1 LWVNNPRDILVIEDA
16 EQDPRL
22 NKAMRSQARREGWR
36 ALVVLPLRRA
46 GFWQGTF
53 TLAWSAPHKVPANEH
68 FILQRLHEPLA
79 ATVAGRRAY
88 LAQRA
93 ALGQTEAL
101 LANQARLSS
110 QLRAVSDVSVA
121 AAAMLD
127 VNRLLST
134 AADLTRKNFD
144 LYHAY
149 IFLLEDDRSTLALR
163 AGSATAGQQTLEI
176 GSRLAIGDKSIIARA
191 AREREAILVAD
202 TQKSPDFLFHPL
214 LPDTW
219 SEMAVPLIIGDRLL
233 GVLDVQSDQVN
244 RFHPDDIQVFKI
256 LAAQLAVATQ
266 NAIFFAEQLEMAE
279 KLREVDRLKTDFLA
293 RMSHELRTPLN
304 SIIGFADVLLMGLD
318 GELTERMVEDMQ
330 LIRSSGYHLRD
341 IIGDILDMSRIEAGR
356 LELTYET
363 FDIRRVAADLMAT
376 IAPLAEQKGLE
387 VRIAINESI
396 GLITADRTR
405 MRQVL
410 WNLVGNAVKFTD
422 RGHVTVSVT
431 PENGEVLFSVK
442 DTGIGIAP
450 EHLPRIF
457 DHFSQIEDGRRESVS
472 GTGLGL
478 SISKNLVELHGGRI
492 WVESRIGHGSN
503 FCFTIPTRRPETIE
517 TDPIRA

>member
-1 LWVNNPRDILVIEDA
+1 
-16 EQDPRL
+16 
-22 NKAMRSQARREGWR
+22 
-36 ALVVLPLRRA
+36 
-46 GFWQGTF
+46 
-53 TLAWSAPHKVPANEH
+53 
-68 FILQRLHEPLA
+68 
-79 ATVAGRRAY
+79 
-88 LAQRA
+88 
-93 ALGQTEAL
+93 
-101 LANQARLSS
+101 
-110 QLRAVSDVSVA
+110 
-121 AAAMLD
+121 
-127 VNRLLST
+127 
-134 AADLTRKNFD
+134 
-144 LYHAY
+144 
-149 IFLLEDDRSTLALR
+149 
-163 AGSATAGQQTLEI
+163 
-176 GSRLAIGDKSIIARA
+176 
-191 AREREAILVAD
+191 
-202 TQKSPDFLFHPL
+202 
-214 LPDTW
+214 
-219 SEMAVPLIIGDRLL
+219 
-233 GVLDVQSDQVN
+233 
-244 RFHPDDIQVFKI
+244 
-256 LAAQLAVATQ
+256 
-266 NAIFFAEQLEMAE
+266 
-279 KLREVDRLKTDFLA
+279 
-293 RMSHELRTPLN
+293 
-304 SIIGFADVLLMGLD
+304 MGLD

-387 VRIAINESI
+387 VRIAIDESI

-422 RGHVTVSVT
+422 RGHITVSVT

-503 FCFTIPTRRPETIE
+503 FCFTIPTRRPETME
-517 TDPIRA
+517 TEPIRA